1 MRKTS
6 GYAEGGQ
13 EPPVFDVAKVPP
25 LAPRGWKLVVNIPQR
40 GAA

>member
-6 GYAEGGQ
+6 GY

-25 LAPRGWKLVVNIPQR
+25 LAPRGWILVVNIPQT